1 MQSGNVIV
9 TGFLIELT
17 LYRPDSYFHNRCT
30 SFGEKL
36 DVRGSPAASIPVR
49 RVQHGVVR
57 VLSD

>member
-1 MQSGNVIV
+1 MQLGNTTV
-9 TGFLIELT
+9 TSFLMVLT
-17 LYRPDSYFHNRCT
+17 LYRPVSYFHNRCT

-36 DVRGSPAASIPVR
+36 DVRGGPAASIPVR